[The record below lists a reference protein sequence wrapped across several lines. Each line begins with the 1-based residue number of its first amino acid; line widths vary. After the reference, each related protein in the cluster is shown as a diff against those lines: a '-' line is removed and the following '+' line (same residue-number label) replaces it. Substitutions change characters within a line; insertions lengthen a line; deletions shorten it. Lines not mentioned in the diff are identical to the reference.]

1 MREANSELYKRML
14 FKSQKT
20 SSQLVCSR
28 DMQSASAHEAN
39 AVRETKELVKAK
51 VSKRDSHDETN
62 DK

>member
-28 DMQSASAHEAN
+28 DMQFASGHEAN

-51 VSKRDSHDETN
+51 VSKRDSHDETS